1 MYNFDSYDVLL
12 SISSNILVLL
22 MTAFILQGHIW
33 CILVNFGG
41 IFALING
48 PSTFKTNP
56 VCVCVCVCERDCTCF
71 SILVGS

>member
-12 SISSNILVLL
+12 SISSNIPVLL

-48 PSTFKTNP
+48 PFCFKSSTFKTNP
-56 VCVCVCVCERDCTCF
+56 VCVCVCVCVC
-71 SILVGS
+71 V